1 MKHYYAFYVLAFT
14 TIASC
19 QSPEMIAPPEY
30 EMKTLLHQKRWKV
43 VSMLAERKSDGEI
56 LDWYAQLPACVKD
69 NIFITE
75 APGTGAV
82 GQLNGEE
89 GNTVCQQ
96 NDLTYIPLIAGWK
109 LNDQR
114 TIFAV
119 SLFASGHRML
129 YGYAMEESYAD
140 ENWIL
145 EELNEEFMQIRV
157 DKVLEEENYTFALR
171 FEVIR

>member
-1 MKHYYAFYVLAFT
+1 MKPNYAFYLLAFT

-19 QSPEMIAPPEY
+19 QSPEMIIPPEN
-30 EMKTLLHQKRWKV
+30 EMKILLHQKRWKV
-43 VSMLAERKSDGEI
+43 VSMQAERKSDGKI
-56 LDWYAQLPACVKD
+56 LDWYSQLPACVKD

-89 GNTVCQQ
+89 GNTVCQE

-109 LNDQR
+109 LNDQH

-129 YGYAMEESYAD
+129 YGYEMEESYAD
-140 ENWIL
+140 ENWMVD
-145 EELNEEFMQIRV
+145 ELNNEFMQIKV
-157 DKVLEEENYTFALR
+157 DKIFDEKAYTFVFRLA
-171 FEVIR
+171 VMH